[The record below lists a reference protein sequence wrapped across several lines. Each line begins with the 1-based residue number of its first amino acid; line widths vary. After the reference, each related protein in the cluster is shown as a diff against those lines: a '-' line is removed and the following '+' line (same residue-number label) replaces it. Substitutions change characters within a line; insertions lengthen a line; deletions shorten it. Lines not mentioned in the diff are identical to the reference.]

1 VTVAYKTQDM
11 ATEWEG
17 KSRGTLLGYRIY
29 IFFLRNFGIGA
40 AYFLLRIVI
49 VYYTLFSPKSNRD
62 TYTYFRKR
70 HGFSRGKSVL
80 NIYKS
85 YYTFG
90 QTLTDKVAIATGLR
104 DKFTYTHNGIEHIDN
119 MLQKNQGGILIS
131 GHVGNFEI
139 SHYFL
144 EDRYHIANI
153 SMVTTH
159 AEHQDIKEYMER
171 ISAKSHL
178 KFIVVKDDM
187 SHIFE
192 IHKAIDEG
200 GLVVFTGDRY
210 MPGSKTLT
218 ENFLG
223 KKAKFPMGPY
233 LLAAR
238 LNLPVLF
245 VYFMK
250 GPKRHYDLYAQ
261 TAEFK
266 ARDAQGLLKEYTES
280 MEGILKKYP
289 LQWFNYFDFWGDRK
303 GEM

>member
-1 VTVAYKTQDM
+1 M

-29 IFFLRNFGIGA
+29 IFFLRNFGIGS
-40 AYFLLRIVI
+40 AYVI
-49 VYYTLFSPKSNRD
+49 LHLVIFYYVLFSPRSNKD
-62 TYTYFRKR
+62 TYNYFRKR
-70 HGFSRGKSVL
+70 HNYSIGKSLVS
-80 NIYKS
+80 IYKS

-90 QTLTDKVAIATGLR
+90 KTLTDKVAISTGLR
-104 DKFTYTHNGIEHIDN
+104 HKFTYTHDGIEHIDN
-119 MLQKNQGGILIS
+119 LLQKNQGGILIS

-144 EDRYHIANI
+144 EDRYSISKI
-153 SMVTTH
+153 SMVTTM
-159 AEHQDIKEYMER
+159 AEHENIQEYMEQ
-171 ISAKSHL
+171 ISVKSHL

-210 MPGSKTLT
+210 MPGGKVLN
-218 ENFLG
+218 EIFLG
-223 KKAKFPMGPY
+223 KEASFPMGPY
-233 LLAAR
+233 LLASR
-238 LNLPVLF
+238 LNMPVLF

-250 GPKRHYDLYAQ
+250 GEKRHYDLYAR

-266 ARDAQGLLKEYTES
+266 ARDAQGLLKEYTQS
-280 MEGILKKYP
+280 MEWILEKYP
-289 LQWFNYFDFWGDRK
+289 LQWFNYYDFWKDRK
-303 GEM
+303 NS

>member
-1 VTVAYKTQDM
+1 M

-17 KSRGTLLGYRIY
+17 KSRGTLLGYQIY

-40 AYFLLRIVI
+40 AYILLRFVI
-49 VYYTLFSPKSNRD
+49 FYYVLFSPKSNRD
-62 TYTYFRKR
+62 TYNYFRKR
-70 HGFSRGKSVL
+70 QGYSKFKSVVS
-80 NIYKS
+80 IYKS

-90 QTLTDKVAIATGLR
+90 QTLTDKVAISTGLR
-104 DKFTYTHNGIEHIDN
+104 DKFTYTHDGIEHIDN
-119 MLQKNQGGILIS
+119 LLKKNQGGILIS

-144 EDRYHIANI
+144 EDRYSISKI

-159 AEHQDIKEYMER
+159 AEHQNIKEYMER
-171 ISAKSHL
+171 ISVKSHL
-178 KFIVVKDDM
+178 KFIVVKEDM

-210 MPGSKTLT
+210 MPGAKTLT
-218 ENFLG
+218 ESFLG
-223 KKAKFPMGPY
+223 KEAKFPMGPY
-233 LLAAR
+233 LLASR
-238 LNLPVLF
+238 LNMPVLF

-250 GPKRHYDLYAQ
+250 GPKRHYDLYAR

-266 ARDAQGLLKEYTES
+266 ARDAQSLLKEYTQS
-280 MEGILKKYP
+280 MEWILKKYP
-289 LQWFNYFDFWGDRK
+289 LQWFNYFDFWGHRIEK
-303 GEM
+303 

>member
-1 VTVAYKTQDM
+1 M

-29 IFFLRNFGIGA
+29 IFFLRNFGIGS
-40 AYFLLRIVI
+40 AYVI
-49 VYYTLFSPKSNRD
+49 LHLVIFYYVLFSPRSNKD
-62 TYTYFRKR
+62 TYNYFRKR
-70 HGFSRGKSVL
+70 HNYSIGKSLVS
-80 NIYKS
+80 IYKS

-90 QTLTDKVAIATGLR
+90 KTLTDKVAISTGLR
-104 DKFTYTHNGIEHIDN
+104 HKFTYTHDGIEHIDN
-119 MLQKNQGGILIS
+119 LLQKNQGGILIS

-144 EDRYHIANI
+144 EDRYSISKI
-153 SMVTTH
+153 SMVTTM
-159 AEHQDIKEYMER
+159 AEHENIQEYMEQ
-171 ISAKSHL
+171 ISVKSHL

-210 MPGSKTLT
+210 MPGGKVLNET
-218 ENFLG
+218 FLG
-223 KKAKFPMGPY
+223 KEASFPMGPY
-233 LLAAR
+233 LLASR
-238 LNLPVLF
+238 LNMPVLF

-250 GPKRHYDLYAQ
+250 GEKRHYDLYAR

-266 ARDAQGLLKEYTES
+266 ARDAQGLLKEYTQS
-280 MEGILKKYP
+280 MEWILEKYP
-289 LQWFNYFDFWGDRK
+289 LQWFNYYDFWKDRK
-303 GEM
+303 NS

>member
-1 VTVAYKTQDM
+1 M

-17 KSRGTLLGYRIY
+17 KSRGTLLGYQIY

-40 AYFLLRIVI
+40 AYILLHFVI
-49 VYYTLFSPKSNRD
+49 GYYVLFSPKSNRD
-62 TYTYFRKR
+62 TYTYFRER
-70 HGFSRGKSVL
+70 QGYSIWKSIWA
-80 NIYKS
+80 IYKS
-85 YYTFG
+85 YYVFG
-90 QTLTDKVAIATGLR
+90 QTITDKVAISTGLR

-119 MLQKNQGGILIS
+119 LLQKNQGGILIS

-144 EDRYHIANI
+144 EDRFHISNI

-159 AEHQDIKEYMER
+159 AEHQDIKEYMEQ
-171 ISAKSHL
+171 ISVKSHL
-178 KFIVVKDDM
+178 RFIVVKDDM
-187 SHIFE
+187 THIFE

-210 MPGSKTLT
+210 LPGTKTLT

-223 KKAKFPMGPY
+223 KKAYFPMGPY
-233 LLAAR
+233 LLASR

-250 GPKRHYDLYAQ
+250 GSKRHYDLYAQ

-280 MEGILKKYP
+280 MERILKKYP
-289 LQWFNYFDFWGDRK
+289 LQWFNYFDFWKDRGSTK
-303 GEM
+303 YEVRNTKQ

>member
-1 VTVAYKTQDM
+1 M

-17 KSRGTLLGYRIY
+17 KSRGTLLGYKIY
-29 IFFLRNFGIGA
+29 IFFLKNFGITA
-40 AYFLLRIVI
+40 AYLLLRVVI
-49 VYYTLFSPKSNRD
+49 CYYVLFSPKSNRD

-70 HGFSRGKSVL
+70 HGFSIGKSLL

-90 QTLTDKVAIATGLR
+90 QTLTDKIAISIGLR
-104 DKFTYTHNGIEHIDN
+104 DKFTFTHDGIEHIDN
-119 MLQKNQGGILIS
+119 LLNKNQGGILIS

-144 EDRYHIANI
+144 EDRYSISKI

-159 AEHQDIKEYMER
+159 AEHQNIKDYMDR
-171 ISAKSHL
+171 ISVKSHL
-178 KFIVVKDDM
+178 KFIVVKEDM

-210 MPGSKTLT
+210 LPGTKTIS
-218 ENFLG
+218 EKFMGEEANFPL
-223 KKAKFPMGPY
+223 GPY
-233 LLAAR
+233 LLASR
-238 LNLPVLF
+238 LNMPVLF

-250 GPKRHYDLYAQ
+250 ATSRHYDLYAR
-261 TAEFK
+261 TAFFK
-266 ARDAQGLLKEYTES
+266 SRNAQSLLKEYTES
-280 MEGILKKYP
+280 MEWILKKYP
-289 LQWFNYFDFWGDRK
+289 LQWFNYYDFWQDRAK
-303 GEM
+303 KNKA

>member
-1 VTVAYKTQDM
+1 M

-17 KSRGTLLGYRIY
+17 KSRGTLLGYQIY
-29 IFFLRNFGIGA
+29 IFFLRNLGIGA
-40 AYFLLRIVI
+40 AYFILRFVI
-49 VYYTLFSPKSNRD
+49 FYYVLFSPKSNRD
-62 TYTYFRKR
+62 TYNYFRKR
-70 HGFSRGKSVL
+70 QKYSKIKSIIS
-80 NIYKS
+80 IYKG

-90 QTLTDKVAIATGLR
+90 QTLTDKVAISTGLR
-104 DKFTYTHNGIEHIDN
+104 DRFTYTHDGIEHIDN
-119 MLQKNQGGILIS
+119 LLKKNKGGILIS

-144 EDRYHIANI
+144 EDRYSISKI

-159 AEHQDIKEYMER
+159 AEHQNIKEYMER
-171 ISAKSHL
+171 ISVKSHL
-178 KFIVVKDDM
+178 RFIVVREDM

-218 ENFLG
+218 ESFMG
-223 KKAKFPMGPY
+223 KEAKFPMGPY
-233 LLAAR
+233 LLASR
-238 LNLPVLF
+238 LNMPVLF

-250 GPKRHYDLYAQ
+250 GPKRHYDLYAR

-266 ARDAQGLLKEYTES
+266 ARDAQGLLREYTES
-280 MEGILKKYP
+280 MEGILKRYP
-289 LQWFNYFDFWGDRK
+289 LQWFNYYDFWNDK
-303 GEM
+303 NKK

>member
-1 VTVAYKTQDM
+1 M

-40 AYFLLRIVI
+40 AYALLHIVI
-49 VYYTLFSPKSNRD
+49 LYYVLFSPKSNRD

-70 HGFSRGKSVL
+70 QGFSRLRSIL

-85 YYTFG
+85 YYVFG

-104 DKFTYTHNGIEHIDN
+104 NKFTYTHNGIEHIEN
-119 MLQKNQGGILIS
+119 LLQKNQGGILIS

-192 IHKAIDEG
+192 IHKAIDDG

-210 MPGSKTLT
+210 MPGSKTLK
-218 ENFLG
+218 EKFMN
-223 KKAKFPMGPY
+223 KKADFPMGPY

-250 GPKRHYDLYAQ
+250 GPNRHYDLYAQ

-280 MEGILKKYP
+280 MECILKKYP
-289 LQWFNYFDFWGDRK
+289 LQWFNYFDFWKDRNDTEK
-303 GEM
+303 ETKKRRP